1 MATKKTIETKN
12 DKKDKIS
19 IIEVIQDIDYRLTH
33 LEDMQADNRELIAKL
48 VTQGNTIVK
57 FLKQFEV
64 KEIDPEEMGV
74 EIGLPELP
82 DLSDRTSNIERTEK
96 LKELVDDL
104 IERHKDMDEFEKELE
119 KHKGK
124 ITPGQVGE
132 S

>member
-1 MATKKTIETKN
+1 MATKKTIETIN

-19 IIEVIQDIDYRLTH
+19 IVEIIQDIDYRLTH

-64 KEIDPEEMGV
+64 KEIDPSEMGV
-74 EIGLPELP
+74 EIGIPELP
-82 DLSDRTSNIERTEK
+82 DLSETRGIERTER
-96 LKELVDDL
+96 LKELVDEL
-104 IERHKDMDEFEKELE
+104 IDRHKDMKEFEKEIE
-119 KHKGK
+119 KYKDD
-124 ITPGQVGE
+124 IVPGQIGE

>member
-124 ITPGQVGE
+124 LTPGQVGE

>member
-19 IIEVIQDIDYRLTH
+19 IIEVIQDIDFRLTH

>member
-1 MATKKTIETKN
+1 MATNKNTETKN
-12 DKKDKIS
+12 DKKDKAT
-19 IIEVIQDIDYRLTH
+19 IIEIIQDIDYRLTH

>member
-1 MATKKTIETKN
+1 MATKKTIETTN

-19 IIEVIQDIDYRLTH
+19 VIDIIQDIDYRLTH

-64 KEIDPEEMGV
+64 KEIDPSEMSM
-74 EIGLPELP
+74 EMGLPELP
-82 DLSDRTSNIERTEK
+82 DLPEARGIERTEK
-96 LKELVDDL
+96 LKELVDEL

-119 KHKGK
+119 KYKK
-124 ITPGQVGE
+124 QITPGQVGE

>member
-1 MATKKTIETKN
+1 MANKRVETTN
-12 DKKDKIS
+12 DKKDKVS

-48 VTQGNTIVK
+48 VKQGNTIVK

-64 KEIDPEEMGV
+64 KEIDPDEMGV

-82 DLSDRTSNIERTEK
+82 DLSDSRGIERTEK
-96 LKELVDDL
+96 LKELVDEL
-104 IERHKDMDEFEKELE
+104 IDRHKDMDEFEKELE
-119 KHKGK
+119 KHKNK

>member
-104 IERHKDMDEFEKELE
+104 IERHKDMDEFEKEIE
-119 KHKGK
+119 KHKDK
-124 ITPGQVGE
+124 IVPGQVGE

>member
-1 MATKKTIETKN
+1 MATKDNKTTNDIKTERSFIE
-12 DKKDKIS
+12 I
-19 IIEVIQDIDYRLTH
+19 IQDIDYRLTH

>member
-1 MATKKTIETKN
+1 MATTKNTETTN

-19 IIEVIQDIDYRLTH
+19 IVEIIQDIDYRLTH

-64 KEIDPEEMGV
+64 TEIDPEEIGIEM
-74 EIGLPELP
+74 GLPELP
-82 DLSDRTSNIERTEK
+82 DLSGSRGIERTER

-104 IERHKDMDEFEKELE
+104 IDRHRDMDEFEKELE
-119 KHKGK
+119 KYKDN

>member
-132 S
+132 A